1 MAQPAIKKNLV
12 KAFLKEHPNT
22 STRGIAKRFECS
34 TRLVRVCRNELGLL
48 PLPHGNGPRAEHHTA
63 GVDTEFSEDKGYVE
77 FRTNKHI
84 KDIDTALEEQGI
96 DLELWEVDRVK
107 TTDNQWDV
115 TMKMKTG
122 EKSPDRA
129 ETHTNYQFKIM
140 IWLRPR
146 KPKPLI
152 EAIKLLVKDIPTFKY
167 HKSIP
172 KFRAGSGNAVEM
184 SLIDAHF
191 GKLAWAM
198 ETGRRDYDLKIA
210 TQDYLNACEDNLGW
224 TSMFEPEKIFFIL
237 GQDLM
242 HVENFEGVTPKGGN
256 ILDVDSRLPK
266 IFKTAMETV
275 IKCIYMCRSI
285 APVEIIPIAGNHDMN
300 ITLAL
305 AHAIDQHFRDDEHV
319 QVDTGPSKR
328 KARLWGNLL
337 VGWVHEIVG
346 RETAW
351 ANELAQAFP
360 KLWGKSVFREW
371 HYGHKHKKQE
381 IKITP
386 ISTQGGVLLRQLTAL
401 SPIDAWHTEYLFT
414 DAVPGGESLLWS
426 RNHGVIA
433 NFTSWSGSPVKLD

>member
-48 PLPHGNGPRAEHHTA
+48 PLPHGNGPRAEHRTA

-210 TQDYLNACEDNLGW
+210 TQDYLNACEENLGW

-337 VGWVHEIVG
+337 VGWAHEIVG

-351 ANELAQAFP
+351 ANE
-360 KLWGKSVFREW
+360 
-371 HYGHKHKKQE
+371 
-381 IKITP
+381 
-386 ISTQGGVLLRQLTAL
+386 
-401 SPIDAWHTEYLFT
+401 
-414 DAVPGGESLLWS
+414 S
-426 RNHGVIA
+426 RVA
-433 NFTSWSGSPVKLD
+433 PWT